1 MCFFTPHDKSIDNG
15 IGSNQIPVT
24 NIVTE
29 MVVLS
34 ILTYISTEFFF
45 VAKCLSFPYIFF
57 NILLS
62 SLK

>member
-15 IGSNQIPVT
+15 IGSNRIPVT
-24 NIVTE
+24 NIVAE
-29 MVVLS
+29 VGVLS
-34 ILTYISTEFFF
+34 ILTYLSTDFFF